1 MAGMKVSELDF
12 LQLLPAFMRDDEA
25 VIALSKA
32 MDKLLGEPAKR
43 LNTISTWGS
52 IGELTEA
59 ECDEM
64 AWELDVD
71 WYDSYGMSLEQ
82 KRATLMEAQHIKRKR
97 GTRGA
102 VQQLITSL
110 LGEGEIAE
118 WYEINGKPY
127 TFVILTTNEEIT
139 AENYAKFVETV
150 NAAKNERSHMEGV
163 YFYWLQ
169 GPEQG
174 VAYDPAHVLHHY
186 DFRKCG
192 TYRRTAVVGIVVKS
206 GGIETEPKEA
216 VIPYAFPEL
225 NVGGDLATIGAPIVG
240 TAIVGKAVLR
250 SGSGAKN
257 CGTYPRAAAQGAAVK
272 ASAAAAPECSHVLYV
287 YPKCGTKVC
296 AEEPINSTAILGSLI
311 LGEAILE

>member
-12 LQLLPAFMRDDEA
+12 LRLLPAFMRDDEA
-25 VIALSKA
+25 VIALSSA
-32 MDKLLGEPAKR
+32 MNKLMGEPAKR
-43 LNTISTWGS
+43 LSTIRTWDK
-52 IGELTEA
+52 IDELTEN

-71 WYDSYGMSLEQ
+71 WYDSGMTLEK
-82 KRATLMEAQHIKRKR
+82 KRTTLKEAQHIKRKR

-139 AENYAKFVETV
+139 PENYAKFMETV
-150 NAAKNERSHMEGV
+150 NAAKNERSHMDGV

-169 GPEQG
+169 GPEG

-192 TYRRTAVVGIVVKS
+192 TYSRAAVVGIAVKS
-206 GGIETEPKEA
+206 GGIETEPEEA
-216 VIPYAFPEL
+216 VLPYTFPEL
-225 NVGGDLATIGAPIVG
+225 NVGGDLSTIGAPIAG
-240 TAIVGKAVLR
+240 TAIAGKSVLR
-250 SGSGAKN
+250 SGTGAKN
-257 CGTYPRAAAQGAAVK
+257 CGTYPRAAAMGAAVK
-272 ASAAAAPECSHVLYV
+272 ASAAATPECAHVLYE
-287 YPKCGTKVC
+287 YPKCGTQKC
-296 AEEPINSTAILGSLI
+296 TAEAVASTAILGSLI